1 MEQTDRK
8 RFFDAVSRYEA
19 NSPFLAR
26 FDIYFRVEDK
36 ADVRFWEQLL
46 LPSVK
51 ELKIKFIPFVNNDGK
66 KITGKSHILKSIDA
80 AGPQY
85 ILCVDSDFDYL
96 LDKEGLC
103 AENYILQ
110 TYTYSWE
117 NHYCRKEPLNE
128 KWKEYSNSVA
138 IDFDFIDFIKKLNEV
153 IYDPLI
159 LLLLLRHDGK
169 IEGTRRPTL
178 TEMCNA
184 FSKIQPNSPDML
196 KNNGEKIVAVLKQN
210 LAELFNV
217 VSDCYTEDEIIAFK
231 NTMRRKGLYVD
242 TAHLY
247 MQGHAVYDLVERTGR
262 ALYGISYE
270 QQILQQTFDK
280 KQKYPELDMIKKD
293 IFVISKDWRR
303 IRKPFKVT

>member
-1 MEQTDRK
+1 MGRADKK

-19 NSPFLAR
+19 NSPFLAG

-36 ADVRFWEQLL
+36 ADIRFWEQVLG
-46 LPSVK
+46 PSVK
-51 ELKIKFIPFVNNDGK
+51 GLKIKFIPFVENGGK

-85 ILCVDSDFDYL
+85 ILCMDSDFDYL
-96 LDKEGLC
+96 LDKDGFC

-117 NHYCRKEPLNE
+117 NHYCRKEPLDE

-138 IDFDFIDFIKKLNEV
+138 IGFDFIDFIKKLNEV
-153 IYDPLI
+153 LYAPLI
-159 LLLLLRHDGK
+159 LLLLLKHDSRV
-169 IEGTRRPTL
+169 EGTGKPTL
-178 TEMCNA
+178 TDMCNA
-184 FSKIQPNSPDML
+184 FSKIQPNSPEML
-196 KNNGEKIVAVLKQN
+196 KNNGEKIISVLKQN
-210 LAELFNV
+210 MAELFNAV
-217 VSDCYTEDEIIAFK
+217 GDWYTEDEISAFK
-231 NTMRRKGLYVD
+231 SAMCRKGLDVE

-270 QQILQQTFDK
+270 QQILLQTFDE
-280 KQKYPELDMIKKD
+280 KQKYPELDMMKKD
-293 IFVISKDWRR
+293 ISEISKTWG
-303 IRKPFKVT
+303 VS